1 MQKYLLYYLFLFT
14 VVTGFYFLYSYFNLS
29 GNQFVY
35 PIDDAY
41 IHLAIAKH
49 FGESG
54 FWSINSGSFDSAS
67 SSILYTLILSSLIK
81 LFGDYLYYPMVINIA
96 AGFVTVYWIFRFF
109 NDFYSQREL
118 KLGLFL
124 FLPVSL
130 LYVMVMLGMEQ
141 TLHMM
146 LSVMAV
152 YFIKKNF
159 ETNFQKSDFVRLLI
173 IVFFLGM
180 VRFESMFF
188 VVCLIFLLM
197 IEKRFKESLMIL
209 LAGFF
214 PILVF
219 GLISVQNGGFFFPNS
234 VIIKGSYPEGN
245 VLMSIWKIFQKG
257 ILLNVSF
264 YKLFLFPLIC
274 IFIYLMNKY
283 RNQGFKTVI
292 IKEKLLFLILATI
305 ILQSLFAMIKYRY
318 ESYLMVML
326 ILVVIPIAVEFF
338 KSKKRNIGF
347 FIFTISFI
355 GFCAVGLYRFA
366 YSHPVIKVSSK
377 NIEEQQMEMGRFL
390 HRFYKGKKV
399 VANDIGAIAYFGET
413 QLLDIVGLGSTDVA
427 KFYVENKGL
436 GEIDF
441 NKKYH
446 QFLSNYIEKNDY
458 KVAVIYPK
466 WFPNK
471 VPKTWIPVAS
481 WKIENNLGTAQ
492 DRVVWYAVRKA
503 DASTLR
509 QNLARFDLNKNV
521 TCYFYLNK

>member
-1 MQKYLLYYLFLFT
+1 
-14 VVTGFYFLYSYFNLS
+14 
-29 GNQFVY
+29 
-35 PIDDAY
+35 
-41 IHLAIAKH
+41 
-49 FGESG
+49 
-54 FWSINSGSFDSAS
+54 
-67 SSILYTLILSSLIK
+67 
-81 LFGDYLYYPMVINIA
+81 
-96 AGFVTVYWIFRFF
+96 
-109 NDFYSQREL
+109 
-118 KLGLFL
+118 
-124 FLPVSL
+124 
-130 LYVMVMLGMEQ
+130 
-141 TLHMM
+141 
-146 LSVMAV
+146 
-152 YFIKKNF
+152 
-159 ETNFQKSDFVRLLI
+159 
-173 IVFFLGM
+173 
-180 VRFESMFF
+180 
-188 VVCLIFLLM
+188 
-197 IEKRFKESLMIL
+197 
-209 LAGFF
+209 
-214 PILVF
+214 
-219 GLISVQNGGFFFPNS
+219 
-234 VIIKGSYPEGN
+234 
-245 VLMSIWKIFQKG
+245 
-257 ILLNVSF
+257 
-264 YKLFLFPLIC
+264 
-274 IFIYLMNKY
+274 MNKY